1 MTGNPGP
8 LGPNSAGMVSET
20 TSATQVLLQH
30 QQATKQAITAA
41 VAQQAQMIQ
50 QWTTP
55 VVQSVTGTNY
65 TITQGTN
72 DEWRKEYEVSRIVR
86 RAKNGYFFVVSVDGT
101 DDVAFRVW
109 KCGLFP
115 FLVAKVFGRFGRD
128 IHGSIGGWNTVTK
141 RSHLPATLGS
151 AYEKIDAAI
160 QADIENEDHEGYV
173 KELLGTSPENLKMIG
188 GLEKLAEGDVD
199 VKDDDPSI
207 NSGSSHNVG
216 GYTYSNNLTVS
227 GSAQAAQPGNTLSF
241 QNTSASTG
249 NITGVSTLEAEKIV
263 LNGTDLSQLVSDCVK
278 EATDEMVL
286 KLSEEAVAP

>member
-8 LGPNSAGMVSET
+8 LGPNSAGMVRET

-30 QQATKQAITAA
+30 QQATKQAMQTAA
-41 VAQQAQMIQ
+41 AQQAQMIQ

-65 TITQGTN
+65 TLTTTGTN
-72 DEWRKEYEVSRIVR
+72 EWRKEYEVSRIVR
-86 RAKNGYFFVVSVDGT
+86 RAKNGYFFAVSVDAT

-109 KCGLFP
+109 KGGLFP

-141 RSHLPATLGS
+141 RTHLPATLGS

-160 QADIENEDHEGYV
+160 QEDISHEGHDSYV

-199 VKDDDPSI
+199 VKEDDPS
-207 NSGSSHNVG
+207 SGVSANASSAWISGNG
-216 GYTYSNNLTVS
+216 VS
-227 GSAQAAQPGNTLSF
+227 GTSLLSQPGNTLSF

-249 NITGVSTLEAEKIV
+249 TITGVSTLEAKKII
-263 LNGTDLSQLVSDCVK
+263 LNGTDLAQVVSDCVK
-278 EATDEMVL
+278 EASDEMML